1 MEVVVDNEI
10 KLLTLAKM
18 RHPKKDYVVVV
29 VVVADREIGNR
40 IYTRRKKKIYILLNH
55 NKISRMI
62 FALIILACIV
72 CRNPCVF
79 EVITISSFSILQEN
93 E

>member
-10 KLLTLAKM
+10 KLLTLANM
-18 RHPKKDYVVVV
+18 SHPKKIMLLSLLLL
-29 VVVADREIGNR
+29 RIGNR
-40 IYTRRKKKIYILLNH
+40 KSDIYKEEKNIYILLNH

>member
-1 MEVVVDNEI
+1 M
-10 KLLTLAKM
+10 LLSLLLLRIGKS
-18 RHPKKDYVVVV
+18 
-29 VVVADREIGNR
+29 EIGY
-40 IYTRRKKKIYILLNH
+40 IQGGKKNIYILLNH